1 MSAPELT
8 LHDIARRLRA
18 DEAVLEPS
26 PELWA
31 RIVAT
36 HAQRQQRAR
45 WQRRTAAAA
54 GMLAL
59 VATVGVALVAGNRS
73 PPAIDWQ
80 ARAQALELQLRAVRA
95 EGPVHE
101 FNATAAQ
108 NELARLDL
116 ALQAAYDDGAEAARL
131 DALWK
136 RRSELLDALLKARRE
151 DMDIS
156 RI

>member
-8 LHDIARRLRA
+8 LRDIARRLRA

-26 PELWA
+26 PELWP
-31 RIVAT
+31 RIVAA

-45 WQRRTAAAA
+45 RQRFAAVAA
-54 GMLAL
+54 GLFVAAGGLAL
-59 VATVGVALVAGNRS
+59 VGGNRAGS
-73 PPAIDWQ
+73 AIDWQ
-80 ARAQALELQLRAVRA
+80 ARAQALELQLRAAQTV
-95 EGPVHE
+95 
-101 FNATAAQ
+101 TAAHAAGMTDAQ

-116 ALQAAYDDGAEAARL
+116 VLQAAYDDGAEAARL

-151 DMDIS
+151 NMEIS